1 MDGKILSLPHRLATN
16 PSMGSTSVPK
26 LAPVAVVRFG
36 VFEAD
41 LSSRELRKNG
51 VRVRIQDLPF
61 RALILL
67 INRTGEVVTREE
79 FRQALWPDDVFVDF
93 DRGISSA
100 VKRLR
105 DALGDSPDN
114 PIFVETVERRGYRW
128 IAPLHIPEP
137 ASPARAE
144 IKSTEVSVPILP
156 KPWLRWTLLIALPI
170 IAALPALWM
179 VRPVERWTKASA
191 KTRPLAS
198 SSNSNSS
205 SYYLSNAGL
214 PRKAANHEA
223 EDFYLKGRFYWNKR
237 TPESLD
243 KAVDA
248 FTQSI
253 VHDPNYAPAYVG
265 LADCYNLLREYTLMP
280 ASEAY
285 PRAFAAAKKAV
296 ELDEQSS
303 EAHASLAFVSFF
315 GMWDVATAGREFQRA
330 IELDPNN
337 GLAHHWYA
345 TYLICLRRDREA
357 LAEIERARSLDPSS
371 SSILADKS
379 ILLAETGRHPE
390 AIALLKQLEE
400 NEPNSVSAHRYL
412 KYIYLRDGNYRE
424 YLTESLKEADLMHDA
439 AALAVAEAAQQA
451 FTAGGAQAMVETLFR
466 KEKELYDRGAF
477 SPYKLAETCAMIGK
491 KAEALQYIKIAYE
504 SRSDGVIDIEANFAL
519 QSLHNEPAFRQVIDK
534 LGLPPLPPS

>member
-1 MDGKILSLPHRLATN
+1 
-16 PSMGSTSVPK
+16 MGSTSVPK

-41 LSSRELRKNG
+41 LSSHELRKNG
-51 VRVRIQDLPF
+51 VKVRIQDLPF
-61 RALILL
+61 RVLILL
-67 INRTGEVVTREE
+67 INRPGEVVTREE

-128 IAPLHIPEP
+128 IAPLHLPEP
-137 ASPARAE
+137 ASPSRAE
-144 IKSTEVSVPILP
+144 IQSAELSVPNLP

-170 IAALPALWM
+170 IAALLALWM
-179 VRPVERWTKASA
+179 ARPVERWTKASA
-191 KTRPLAS
+191 KTRPLVS
-198 SSNSNSS
+198 SPNSNSS
-205 SYYLSNAGL
+205 AYTANAAL
-214 PRKAANHEA
+214 PRPAANHEA

-243 KAVDA
+243 KAVDS

-285 PRAFAAAKKAV
+285 PRAFAAARKAV
-296 ELDEQSS
+296 ELDERSS

-345 TYLICLRRDREA
+345 TYLICLRHDREA

-379 ILLAETGRHPE
+379 ILLAETGRHQD

-412 KYIYLRDGNYRE
+412 KYIYLNDGQYRD
-424 YLTESLKEADLMHDA
+424 YLSESLKEADLVHDA
-439 AALAVAEAAQQA
+439 PALAVAEAAQKA
-451 FTAGGAQAMVETLFR
+451 FTTDGAHAMVETLFR
-466 KEKELYDRGAF
+466 EEKKLYDRGTF
-477 SPYKLAETCAMIGK
+477 SPYKLAETSAMIGK

-504 SRSDGVIDIEANFAL
+504 SHSDGVIDIEANFAL
-519 QSLHNEPAFRQVIDK
+519 QSLHNEPAFRQLIDK
-534 LGLPPLPPS
+534 LGLPPLPPT

>member
-1 MDGKILSLPHRLATN
+1 MDGKIKSPPDWQLI

-26 LAPVAVVRFG
+26 LASAAVVRFG

-41 LSSRELRKNG
+41 FSSRELRKNG

-79 FRQALWPDDVFVDF
+79 FRQALWPDDIFVDF

-128 IAPLHIPEP
+128 IAPMHIPEP
-137 ASPARAE
+137 VNPDRAE
-144 IKSTEVSVPILP
+144 VKSAEAFAPDLP
-156 KPWLRWTLLIALPI
+156 KPWRRWILLIALPVV
-170 IAALPALWM
+170 AALLALWM
-179 VRPVERWTKASA
+179 ARPVARWTKASA

-198 SSNSNSS
+198 SSNSSPS
-205 SYYLSNAGL
+205 SYNPANTGL
-214 PRKAANHEA
+214 PRAAANHEA

-296 ELDEQSS
+296 ELDDKSS

-315 GMWDVATAGREFQRA
+315 GMWDVATADREFRRA
-330 IELDPNN
+330 IELNPNN

-345 TYLICLRRDREA
+345 TYLICLRRDRES

-379 ILLAETGRHPE
+379 ILLAETGRHQE

-412 KYIYLRDGNYRE
+412 KYIYLNDGQYRD
-424 YLTESLKEADLMHDA
+424 YLAESLKEADLMHDS
-439 AALAVAEAAQQA
+439 AALTVAEATAKA
-451 FTAGGAQAMVETLFR
+451 FATGGARPMLETLLR
-466 KEKELYDRGAF
+466 EQKKLYERGTF
-477 SPYKLAETCAMIGK
+477 SPYKLAETCAMIGN
-491 KAEALQYIKIAYE
+491 KAEALQYLKVAYE
-504 SRSDGVIDIEANFAL
+504 NRSDGVIDIEANFAL

>member
-1 MDGKILSLPHRLATN
+1 M
-16 PSMGSTSVPK
+16 PK
-26 LAPVAVVRFG
+26 LASAAVVRFG

-79 FRQALWPDDVFVDF
+79 FRQALWPDDIFVDF

-128 IAPLHIPEP
+128 IAPMHIPEP
-137 ASPARAE
+137 VNPDRAE
-144 IKSTEVSVPILP
+144 VKSAEAFAPDLP
-156 KPWLRWTLLIALPI
+156 KPWRRWILLIALPVV
-170 IAALPALWM
+170 AALLALWM
-179 VRPVERWTKASA
+179 ARPVARWTKASA

-198 SSNSNSS
+198 SSNSSPSPYSANS
-205 SYYLSNAGL
+205 GL
-214 PRKAANHEA
+214 PRAAANHEA

-285 PRAFAAAKKAV
+285 PRAYAAAKKAV
-296 ELDEQSS
+296 ELDEKSS

-315 GMWDVATAGREFQRA
+315 GMWDAATADREFRRA
-330 IELDPNN
+330 IELNPNN

-345 TYLICLRRDREA
+345 TYLICLRRDRES

-379 ILLAETGRHPE
+379 ILLAETGRHQE

-412 KYIYLRDGNYRE
+412 KYIYLNDGQYRD
-424 YLTESLKEADLMHDA
+424 YLAESLKEADLMHDS
-439 AALAVAEAAQQA
+439 AALTVAEATAKA
-451 FTAGGAQAMVETLFR
+451 FATGGARPMLETLLR
-466 KEKELYDRGAF
+466 EQKKLYERGTF
-477 SPYKLAETCAMIGK
+477 SPYKLAETCAMIGN
-491 KAEALQYIKIAYE
+491 KAEALQYLKVAYE
-504 SRSDGVIDIEANFAL
+504 NRSDGVIDIEANFAL

>member
-1 MDGKILSLPHRLATN
+1 
-16 PSMGSTSVPK
+16 MGSTSVSK
-26 LAPVAVVRFG
+26 LASTAVVRFG

-41 LSSRELRKNG
+41 LSAHELRKNG
-51 VRVRIQDLPF
+51 VKVRIQDLPF
-61 RALILL
+61 RTLILL

-128 IAPLHIPEP
+128 IAPIHIPEP
-137 ASPARAE
+137 VNLARTE
-144 IKSTEVSVPILP
+144 IKSEEVSVQPSP
-156 KPWLRWTLLIALPI
+156 NAWRRWTLLIALPI
-170 IAALPALWM
+170 VAALLALWM
-179 VRPVERWTKASA
+179 ARPVARWTKASA
-191 KTRPLAS
+191 KTRSSS
-198 SSNSNSS
+198 SSNSNPAI
-205 SYYLSNAGL
+205 YNGANTGL
-214 PRKAANHEA
+214 PRAAANHEA

-285 PRAFAAAKKAV
+285 PRAYAAAKKAV

-315 GMWDVATAGREFQRA
+315 GMWDVATAGREFRRA
-330 IELDPNN
+330 IELNPNN

-345 TYLICLRRDREA
+345 TYLICLRRDRES
-357 LAEIERARSLDPSS
+357 LDEIERARALDPSS

-379 ILLAETGRHPE
+379 ILLAETGRHQE

-412 KYIYLRDGNYRE
+412 KYIYLNDGQYRD
-424 YLTESLKEADLMHDA
+424 YLTESLKEAGLMHDG
-439 AALAVAEAAQQA
+439 AALAVAEASQKA
-451 FTAGGAQAMVETLFR
+451 FATGGAHAMLETLLR
-466 KEKELYDRGAF
+466 EQKKQYEHGTF

-504 SRSDGVIDIEANFAL
+504 NRSDGVIDIEANFAL
-519 QSLHNEPAFRQVIDK
+519 QSLHNEPAFRQLIDK